1 MNPLIQEYL
10 LNEMTKVEYEIDDE
24 IKAIRT
30 KSALVFRLERL
41 QALLV
46 KKELLTQIWRDLR
59 TLGAFRY

>member
-30 KSALVFRLERL
+30 KSALVFRLQRL
-41 QALLV
+41 EALLI